1 MVREPLVEVSVV
13 ITAPLEVVWHAL
25 VDPGARAE
33 WWRYLELDARVDGR
47 LSELWSGAYGEARL
61 TTGRV
66 EAIDPGRLLRFTWA
80 DDDWATST
88 TVTIELDRARPGTR
102 VRIRETGWRHL
113 PDAQSLAT
121 AHQDGWGAHAEALR
135 RHTEATGGPR

>member
-13 ITAPLEVVWHAL
+13 ITAPLDAVWHAL
-25 VDPGARAE
+25 VDPDTRAQ
-33 WWRYLELDARVDGR
+33 WWRYLDLDARVDGR
-47 LSELWSGAYGEARL
+47 LTERWSGAYGEARL

-66 EAIDPGRLLRFTWA
+66 EAVDPGRLLRFTWA
-80 DDDWATST
+80 DDDWTAST

-102 VRIRETGWRHL
+102 VRIRETGWHHL

-121 AHQDGWGAHAEALR
+121 AHQDGWGAHIEALR